1 MPDFNPQHR
10 HDQAKPQQTTHPSVQ
25 AIRHAKK
32 NNEPEALRSW
42 RSALDNIYYH
52 NAYRIPSGWRPRTET
67 EKALQDSLR
76 QMEVRCKER
85 VDLLEALRESREEA
99 KKGSNSD
106 LPRVIASEPGSGP
119 GPAGGISLDGY
130 NDPPTPGWLGNG
142 TVPAADYA
150 SIPKPTPPP
159 TLPPRPMPPKRPSFT
174 SRHSSSK
181 DVKTKSSPKPT
192 GTSTFPAPLA
202 NLAPRPEA
210 TRKSSRTPSPEKKG
224 MLRTLRS
231 GKDRRDSGKMAS
243 ILRSKPPAAA
253 KAATQAWTGTGFGN
267 SEVSLASA
275 NGETRSS
282 RQRSDRPSVPN
293 VLRKYSDDGYL
304 NASYRGRNL
313 STEDSGGNRA
323 SLDNPSRP
331 HTLRHQ
337 SSAASFGSTGSF
349 SHEEANDPTA
359 HASDS
364 PSRPVKAPMAMPAY
378 RQEYPTPQPSKY
390 KNPPLATPPR
400 RWDQRAA
407 SAPTNTNQPQSP
419 PAQRTSA
426 GSIPRKAVGV
436 VAAMQARQQ
445 LDSADP
451 LPPVL
456 EHSRTAPAKP
466 RATLKALNPPPSSSP
481 DPSPPHSSPES
492 PPSAE
497 GIWATKKASVL
508 SHLPPNI
515 DPVSASQILNEVV
528 IRGDPV
534 RWDDISG
541 LSTAKLALKENVIY
555 PFLRPDLFRGL
566 REPARGILL
575 FGPPGTGKTMLA
587 RALATES
594 RSTFFSIG
602 ASSLTSKFLGES
614 EKLVR
619 ALFAVAKLCG
629 PSIVFIDEIE
639 SLLGKRGEGGH
650 DALERVKTEFLVGW
664 SDLQRAAAG
673 KERGEGEKDEEG
685 DASRVLVLAAT
696 NLPWLIDEAA
706 RRRFVRRQYIPLP
719 ERETRKA
726 QLGKLLERQKAELSE
741 GELGRLVE
749 LTDGF
754 SGSDITSLAKDAAMG
769 PLRALGERL
778 LDMSPDEIRPISFED
793 FEASLMNIRPS
804 VSKAGLREFE
814 EWAAEFGERGG

>member
-1 MPDFNPQHR
+1 MLIHCGPGIAHPARPRFRGAFLRYDTL
-10 HDQAKPQQTTHPSVQ
+10 QTFLFD
-25 AIRHAKK
+25 AED

-42 RSALDNIYYH
+42 RSALDAIYYH
-52 NAYRIPSGWRPRTET
+52 NAYKIPSGWRPKSET
-67 EKALQDSLR
+67 EKALHDSLR

-85 VDLLEALRESREEA
+85 VELLEALRESREEA
-99 KKGSNSD
+99 AKGSNPD
-106 LPRVIASEPGSGP
+106 LTRSTDVPNATRGHT
-119 GPAGGISLDGY
+119 LDG
-130 NDPPTPGWLGNG
+130 NEDPPTPGWLGNG
-142 TVPAADYA
+142 TVPPADYA
-150 SIPKPTPPP
+150 SIPKPAPPP
-159 TLPPRPMPPKRPSFT
+159 TLPPRPMPKRPSFT
-174 SRHSSSK
+174 TKHSSSR
-181 DVKTKSSPKPT
+181 DVKGRSSPKPT
-192 GTSTFPAPLA
+192 SSATFPPPSS
-202 NLAPRPEA
+202 NLAPNQEA
-210 TRKSSRTPSPEKKG
+210 TRITSRTPSPEKKG

-231 GKDRRDSGKMAS
+231 GKDRRDSSKAAS
-243 ILRSKPPAAA
+243 SLRSKPPAAA
-253 KAATQAWTGTGFGN
+253 KAATQAWTATGFGG

-275 NGETRSS
+275 NGDPRSS
-282 RQRSDRPSVPN
+282 RQKSNRPSVPN
-293 VLRKYSDDGYL
+293 VLRKYSDDDFTR
-304 NASYRGRNL
+304 SSTRGKQDGADANGDNRL
-313 STEDSGGNRA
+313 SFDNSLRPRA
-323 SLDNPSRP
+323 
-331 HTLRHQ
+331 LRHQ
-337 SSAASFGSTGSF
+337 SSVGSMGSAGSF
-349 SHEEANDPTA
+349 SHEEVDEPPEYTTQDN
-359 HASDS
+359 
-364 PSRPVKAPMAMPAY
+364 SRPLMVMPTY

-407 SAPTNTNQPQSP
+407 SAPTANNQGTSP
-419 PAQRTSA
+419 STQRA
-426 GSIPRKAVGV
+426 NANSIPRKAVGV

-445 LDSADP
+445 VDSTDS
-451 LPPVL
+451 LPPVR
-456 EHSRTAPAKP
+456 ENMRSAPAKSRTKP
-466 RATLKALNPPPSSSP
+466 KAADPPASSADASPPQPSS
-481 DPSPPHSSPES
+481 DF

-497 GIWATKKASVL
+497 DLWATKKASVL
-508 SHLPPNI
+508 AHLPPNI
-515 DPVSASQILNEVV
+515 DPASAAQILNEVV
-528 IRGDPV
+528 VRGDPV
-534 RWDDISG
+534 KWDDISG
-541 LSTAKLALKENVIY
+541 LTTAKLALKENVIY

-587 RALATES
+587 RALASES

-602 ASSLTSKFLGES
+602 AGSLTSKYLGES

-629 PSIVFIDEIE
+629 PSIVFVDEIE
-639 SLLGKRGEGGH
+639 SLLGRRGEGGH

-673 KERGEGEKDEEG
+673 RIAEEGSGKGGDEEG

-719 ERETRKA
+719 ERETRKS
-726 QLGKLLERQKAELSE
+726 QLWKLLERQKAEL
-741 GELGRLVE
+741 GEEELERLVE

-793 FEASLMNIRPS
+793 FEASLLNIRPS